1 MADEEREE
9 REERMFK
16 REEAEA
22 LLPAIAQRL
31 SGAILNKKRVDEL
44 DSEFSQVQNRILLQG
59 GLLPTY
65 GPLARKRMERESLAG
80 ALRDAVSEIESNGCV
95 VKDLEMGLVDFPSM
109 VNDEQVFLC
118 WKLGEPAIRFWHRTD
133 EGFAGRKPLGPSGAS
148 GPEDKKPN

>member
-9 REERMFK
+9 RLFK

-22 LLPAIAQRL
+22 LLPLIAQRL
-31 SGAILNKKRVDEL
+31 SSAVNNKHRVDEL
-44 DSEFSQVQNRILLQG
+44 DAEFSQVQNRILLQG

-65 GPLARKRMERESLAG
+65 GPLARKRVEREALAS

-95 VKDLEMGLVDFPSM
+95 VNDLEMGLVDFPSI

-118 WKLGEPAIRFWHRTD
+118 WKLGEPDIRFWHGIH
-133 EGFAGRKPLGPSGAS
+133 EGFAGRKPLGQSGDGGS
-148 GPEDKKPN
+148 EGKKPN